1 MKKRVFK
8 KMVAVFSLLAITAS
22 AFSQADNLKTI
33 TVEINHVL
41 VNGGTVYVSASLS
54 DEAYKKQKPDV
65 MLECEPSDSVI
76 KAEMSLPTGDCVIN
90 VYQDRNG
97 NGKCDKNLLGIP
109 KEPVGIT
116 NWDGKG
122 VPGNFAKLKVGITPA
137 TQTISIN
144 LYQL

>member
-1 MKKRVFK
+1 MKRVFK
-8 KMVAVFSLLAITAS
+8 KMIAVFYLSAITVS
-22 AFSQADNLKTI
+22 AFSQTDNLKTI

-41 VNGGTVYVSASLS
+41 VNGGTLYVSASLS
-54 DEAYKKQKPDV
+54 EDAYKKQKPDV
-65 MLECEPSDSVI
+65 TLQCEPSDSVI
-76 KAEMSLPTGDCVIN
+76 RAEMTVPTGDCVIN

-97 NGKCDKNLLGIP
+97 NGKCDKNLIGIP

-122 VPGNFAKLKVGITPA
+122 VPGSFAKLKVAITPA
-137 TQTISIN
+137 MQTIRIN